1 MILKLNI
8 NESYIYRWANL
19 FYCAAMKILFLSFL
33 LAMLGQATPSRVAW
47 ETEVLLGTDAKGYAV
62 MRTYNDTLGSYYADE
77 SKTYLDEFSKESGV
91 RIRSTLLYSRKISID
106 VDDPHNISETRTAE
120 DKELKLADVLA
131 KYNVSL
137 VPKVMPKWSDR
148 LQWNSQGIC
157 LDDSAH
163 VYPIYSHELKE
174 KYGLEQYQSP
184 EDGLLGEITEIVVE
198 EGAVFLTLSID
209 NYNGGDD
216 GGGIR
221 SKVVYLSATKAKRL
235 LDWTKKDEMYL
246 QVGNFETEAA
256 AREAAQKLTKASEV
270 KKVYYPDIQ
279 IWSKWLPTDQMTYL
293 VVLGDAKKRI
303 MNDRVEK
310 LNGAFEVNLVPISS
324 KNFRDRFPLN

>member
-1 MILKLNI
+1 
-8 NESYIYRWANL
+8 
-19 FYCAAMKILFLSFL
+19 MKSLFLLFL
-33 LAMLGQATPSRVAW
+33 LVMVGQATPSRVTW
-47 ETEVLLGTDAKGYAV
+47 DTEVLLGTDAKEYAV
-62 MRTYNDTLGSYYADE
+62 LRTYHDTLGSYYADE
-77 SKTYLDEFSKESGV
+77 SKTYLDEFSKESGE

-106 VDDPHNISETRTAE
+106 AADESNISETRTAE
-120 DKELKLADVLA
+120 NKELKLADVLA

-148 LQWNSQGIC
+148 LQWNMQGIC

-163 VYPIYSHELKE
+163 VFPIYSHELKE
-174 KYGLEQYQSP
+174 KYGLEQDQSP

-209 NYNGGDD
+209 YSYGGDD
-216 GGGIR
+216 GGGMS

-256 AREAAQKLTKASEV
+256 AREAAQKLTKLSEV

-279 IWSKWLPTDQMTYL
+279 IWSKSLPRDQMTYL
-293 VVLGDAKKRI
+293 VVLGDAKQRI
-303 MNDRVEK
+303 MNDGVEK
-310 LNGAFEVNLVPISS
+310 LNGALEVNLVPTSS
-324 KNFRDRFPLN
+324 KNFRDRFPVN

>member
-1 MILKLNI
+1 
-8 NESYIYRWANL
+8 
-19 FYCAAMKILFLSFL
+19 MKSLFLLFL
-33 LAMLGQATPSRVAW
+33 LVVVGQATPSRVTW
-47 ETEVLLGTDAKGYAV
+47 ETEALLGADTKEYAV
-62 MRTYNDTLGSYYADE
+62 LRTYNDTLGSYYADE
-77 SKTYLDEFSKESGV
+77 SKTYLDEFSKESGE
-91 RIRSTLLYSRKISID
+91 RIRSTLLYSRNRSID
-106 VDDPHNISETRTAE
+106 VDDGTNISETRTAE
-120 DKELKLADVLA
+120 NKELKLADVLA

-148 LQWNSQGIC
+148 LQWNRLGIC

-174 KYGLEQYQSP
+174 KYGLEQDQSP

-209 NYNGGDD
+209 YSYGGDD

-256 AREAAQKLTKASEV
+256 AREAAQKLVKLSEV

-279 IWSKWLPTDQMTYL
+279 IWSKWLPTDKTSYL
-293 VVLGDAKKRI
+293 VVLGDAKRRI
-303 MNDRVEK
+303 MNDKVEK
-310 LNGAFEVNLVPISS
+310 LNGVLEVNLVPTSS
-324 KNFRDRFPLN
+324 NNFRDRFPVN